1 MPRLPESF
9 AVLRE
14 RDYRLLLGAQSV
26 SVLGDRMVVVA
37 LPFAVLAV
45 GGGPSAVGLVFA
57 CQALP
62 MVLSLLAGG
71 VVADRLSRRAV
82 MVVADLLRVA
92 TQGAAAALLLSGAA
106 EVWMLAAIA
115 AVTGA
120 ATGFFN
126 PASTGLMPAV
136 VAPERLQQANGLR
149 STATA
154 TGEIVG
160 PAVGGV
166 LVATVGPGWALGVDA
181 ATFALSAALLAR
193 LRLARHVVAPS
204 AGFLRDLRE
213 GWDAFRSR
221 TWVWALVGTFAF
233 SNMLWGAWSAL
244 GPVVADRSLGGAA
257 AWGAILACMGAG
269 GIVGGV
275 LSVRMAPRRPLLVM
289 VAVDITFCVPLALLA
304 ADAAV
309 AVVAVGALIAG
320 AALMLGNTL
329 WESTLQRHIPPAT
342 LSRVSSYD
350 WFGSLAFYPVGL
362 ALWGP
367 VAAGIGLSA
376 ALWLAAGLLL
386 MSTLVLLSIRDIR
399 ELPLYPPTPV
409 TPEPDGVTRAG

>member
-1 MPRLPESF
+1 MPRLPESL

-14 RDYRLLLGAQSV
+14 PDYRRVLAAQGV

-37 LPFAVLAV
+37 LAFAVLEI

-71 VVADRLSRRAV
+71 VVADRASRRAV
-82 MVVADLLRVA
+82 MVVTDLLRLA
-92 TQGAAAALLLSGAA
+92 SQGAMAALLLAGVA
-106 EVWMLAAIA
+106 EVWMLAALA

-126 PASTGLMPAV
+126 PAATGLMPAI

-149 STATA
+149 SSAMA
-154 TGEIVG
+154 TGEILG
-160 PAVGGV
+160 PALGGV
-166 LVATVGPGWALGVDA
+166 LVVTVGPGWALGVDA

-193 LRLARHVVAPS
+193 LALPRHVARP
-204 AGFLRDLRE
+204 ATGFLRELLE

-221 TWVWALVGTFAF
+221 TWVWALVATIAF
-233 SNMLWGAWSAL
+233 SNMLWGAWNAL
-244 GPVVADRSLGGAA
+244 GPVAAERSLGGAA
-257 AWGAILACMGAG
+257 VWGTILACMGIG
-269 GIVGGV
+269 GVVGGV
-275 LSVRMAPRRPLLVM
+275 LAVRLAPSRPLVLM
-289 VAVDITFCVPLALLA
+289 VVADLAFCLPLAALAAGAPGVGVAAGALLA
-304 ADAAV
+304 GV
-309 AVVAVGALIAG
+309 
-320 AALMLGNTL
+320 ALMLANTL
-329 WESTLQRHIPPAT
+329 WESTLQRHIPPET

-367 VAAGIGLSA
+367 LAAWIGLQE
-376 ALWLAAGLLL
+376 ALWLASGLLL
-386 MSTLVLLSIRDIR
+386 LSAPVLLSVRDIR
-399 ELPLYPPTPV
+399 ELPLYPRTPV
-409 TPEPDGVTRAG
+409 VPAPDGVTPAG

>member
-1 MPRLPESF
+1 MPRLPESL

-14 RDYRLLLGAQSV
+14 RDYRLLLAAQSV

-82 MVVADLLRVA
+82 MVAADLLRVA
-92 TQGAAAALLLSGAA
+92 SQGAAAALLLSGVA
-106 EVWMLAAIA
+106 EVWMLAAMA

-120 ATGFFN
+120 ATGFFS

-154 TGEIVG
+154 MGELVG

-181 ATFALSAALLAR
+181 ATFALSAAFLAR
-193 LRLARHVVAPS
+193 LRLGRQVAAPS

-221 TWVWALVGTFAF
+221 TWVWALVATFAF

-289 VAVDITFCVPLALLA
+289 VAVDITICVPLALLA

-320 AALMLGNTL
+320 AALMLGNAL

-367 VAAGIGLSA
+367 LGAGIGLST
-376 ALWLAAGLLL
+376 ALWLATALLAV
-386 MSTLVLLSIRDIR
+386 SPLVLLSIRDIR
-399 ELPLYPPTPV
+399 ELPLYPPAPN
-409 TPEPDGVTRAG
+409 GVTHAG